1 MKKRRLQI
9 FVEDYNVPMTPWLWL
24 NEFSFKDDLPD
35 ISQGEVSFDSLF
47 IFEKDFVIWAADQK
61 QFEAGGEYFKK
72 VISKNSGFL
81 RKIIDGHYKAFGEF
95 DKIRN
100 YFSNH
105 DLKKEKDKNL
115 FKIYRDYA
123 KWVRYCFKWGMVI
136 QILDMGSVKYS
147 DEVKQ
152 RLMPKLK
159 KIGNPEIAFGQLIT
173 PLHQSF
179 VAKEIDAILKLAT
192 KIKKNHAS
200 LADLK
205 QADKVSDLSL
215 GLRKEL
221 NRLTD
226 GYGWLQFYY
235 LGPAAS
241 PEYYLDLLKRKIEG
255 EPAKELQFHKEE
267 AGKLKLFQI
276 QSRKLFTN
284 NELAEV
290 NALREFMNL
299 KEARKEQ
306 QIYRMNYVMSSWYKE
321 VGRRLQISPLQARY
335 ITLPEY
341 ERILETGTGLDVE
354 MLNQRYNLCASL
366 LKNGEIKLLIGR
378 EAEQC
383 KKLLAVSKELG
394 KAKELRGSVA
404 YPGKVQGIVKIV
416 NSTKDIGKF
425 DEGDILVSYSTNP
438 SLVPAMNKARAIITN
453 TGGVTCHAAI
463 VSRELKT
470 PCIIGT
476 GAATKVL
483 RDGDRVEVDADA
495 GVVKILKRNEK
506 RHR

>member
-1 MKKRRLQI
+1 MPL
-9 FVEDYNVPMTPWLWL
+9 MPWLWL
-24 NEFSFKDDLPD
+24 NEYSFKDDLPD

-47 IFEKDFVIWAADQK
+47 IFEKDFVVWAADQK

-72 VISKNSGFL
+72 EISKNTGL
-81 RKIIDGHYKAFGEF
+81 LKKIIDGHYKAFGEF
-95 DKIRN
+95 DKIRK
-100 YFSNH
+100 YLGSH
-105 DLKKEKDKNL
+105 DIKKESDGKL
-115 FKIYRDYA
+115 LKIYRDYA
-123 KWVRYCFKWGMVI
+123 KWIRYCFKWGMII
-136 QILDMGSVKYS
+136 QILDMGAVKYS

-159 KIGNPEIAFGQLIT
+159 KIGNPEIIFGRLIT
-173 PLHQSF
+173 PLQPSF

-192 KIKKNHAS
+192 KIKKDHAN

-205 QADKVSDLSL
+205 LAKKVPDLP
-215 GLRKEL
+215 LRLQKEL
-221 NRLTD
+221 SRLTD
-226 GYGWLQFYY
+226 DYGWLQFYY

-241 PEYYLDLLKRKIEG
+241 SEYYLDLLKRKIEG
-255 EPAKELQFHKEE
+255 EPAKELLFHKEE
-267 AGKLKLFQI
+267 AKKLKLFQME
-276 QSRKLFTN
+276 SRKLLTN
-284 NELAEV
+284 NELAEI

-306 QIYRMNYVMSSWYKE
+306 QIYRMNYVMSGWYKE

-341 ERILETGTGLDVE
+341 ERILETGKGLDVDI
-354 MLNQRYNLCASL
+354 LNQRYNLCASL
-366 LKNGEIKLLIGR
+366 LKNGEVKLLIGQ

-383 KKLLAVSKELG
+383 KKLLAVSKNLG
-394 KAKELRGSVA
+394 KVKELRGSVA
-404 YPGKVQGIVKIV
+404 YPGKVQGVVKIV
-416 NSTKDIGKF
+416 NSTKDIDKF

-476 GAATKVL
+476 GVATKVL
-483 RDGDRVEVDADA
+483 RDGDRVEVDANC
-495 GVVKILKRNEK
+495 GTVKKLD
-506 RHR
+506 